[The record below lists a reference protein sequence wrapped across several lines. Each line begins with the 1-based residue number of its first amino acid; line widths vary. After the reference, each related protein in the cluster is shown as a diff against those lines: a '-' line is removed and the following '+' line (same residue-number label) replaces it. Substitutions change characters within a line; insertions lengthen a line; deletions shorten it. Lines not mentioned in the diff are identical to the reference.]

1 MTTDSLGMNI
11 DSQKIIE
18 NFKANWITIVIVAIA
33 VLLIIL
39 IVRVVFRRLR
49 IIIERKISDE
59 KIEIRKRTFT
69 FNSVLSNLII
79 VVSVFIGF
87 LIVADQLGISIL
99 PIITGAGIIGIIFGL
114 GAQSLIKDLIN
125 GSFMLFEQWYQ
136 VNDIVTVAEVSGVV
150 ERFSL
155 RTTVIRDLEGVLH
168 HIPNSEIKV
177 LSNRTSEWARAVVDV
192 GVHYK
197 ENTDKV
203 VEVLN
208 LVFDEIMADE
218 KYGSCIIEKPEI
230 LGDGGVSELGDSA
243 VMFKLL
249 CKVKP
254 PNQWT
259 IARQLRKRIKDKF
272 DEVGIEIPYPCRNL
286 YMRNDSQYDTKDD
299 DLNPVGTTNK

>member
-1 MTTDSLGMNI
+1 MATNSIGINI

-18 NFKANWITIVIVAIA
+18 NFKVNWITITIVVLA

-39 IVRVVFRRLR
+39 IVRAVSRRLR
-49 IIIERKISDE
+49 ILIEKKIGDE
-59 KIEIRKRTFT
+59 KLEIRKRTFT

-79 VVSVFIGF
+79 VLSAFIGI
-87 LIVADQLGISIL
+87 LIIAEQIGISIL

-125 GSFMLFEQWYQ
+125 GSFILFEQWYQ
-136 VNDIVTVAEVSGVV
+136 VNDIITVGDITGTV

-168 HIPNSEIKV
+168 YIPNSEIKV
-177 LSNRTSEWARAVVDV
+177 LSNRTAEWARAVVDV

-197 ENTDKV
+197 ESTDKV
-203 VEVLN
+203 VEVLS
-208 LVFDEIMADE
+208 LVFDEIMTDA
-218 KYGSCIIEKPEI
+218 KYGPCIIERPEI

-243 VMFKLL
+243 VVFKII

-286 YMRNDSQYDTKDD
+286 YMRND
-299 DLNPVGTTNK
+299 G

>member
-1 MTTDSLGMNI
+1 MATNSIGINI

-18 NFKANWITIVIVAIA
+18 NFKANWITITIVVVV
-33 VLLIIL
+33 VLFIIL
-39 IVRVVFRRLR
+39 IVRAISRRLR
-49 IIIERKISDE
+49 ILIEKKIGNE

-79 VVSVFIGF
+79 VLSVFIGI
-87 LIVADQLGISIL
+87 LTIAEQVGISIL

-125 GSFMLFEQWYQ
+125 GSFILFEQWYQ
-136 VNDIVTVAEVSGVV
+136 VNDIITVGDISGVV

-155 RTTVIRDLEGVLH
+155 RTTVVRDLEGVLH
-168 HIPNSEIKV
+168 YIPNSEIKV
-177 LSNRTSEWARAVVDV
+177 LSNRTAEWARAVVDV

-197 ENTDKV
+197 ESTDKV

-208 LVFDEIMADE
+208 LVFDEIMTDA
-218 KYGSCIIEKPEI
+218 KYGPCIIERPEI
-230 LGDGGVSELGDSA
+230 LGDGGVSELGNSA
-243 VMFKLL
+243 VVFKII

-286 YMRNDSQYDTKDD
+286 YMRND
-299 DLNPVGTTNK
+299 G

>member
-1 MTTDSLGMNI
+1 MATNSIGINI

-18 NFKANWITIVIVAIA
+18 NFKANWITITIVVLA

-39 IVRVVFRRLR
+39 IVRAVSRRLR
-49 IIIERKISDE
+49 ILIEKKIGNE

-79 VVSVFIGF
+79 VLSVFIGI
-87 LIVADQLGISIL
+87 LTIAEQLGISIL

-125 GSFMLFEQWYQ
+125 GSFILFEQWYQ
-136 VNDIVTVAEVSGVV
+136 VNDIITVGDISGTV

-168 HIPNSEIKV
+168 YIPNSEIKV
-177 LSNRTSEWARAVVDV
+177 LSNKTTEWARAVIDV

-197 ENTDKV
+197 ESTDKV

-208 LVFDEIMADE
+208 LVFDEIMMDA
-218 KYGSCIIEKPEI
+218 KYGPYIIERPEI

-243 VMFKLL
+243 VVFKII

-286 YMRNDSQYDTKDD
+286 YMRND
-299 DLNPVGTTNK
+299 G

>member
-1 MTTDSLGMNI
+1 MATNSIGINV

-18 NFKANWITIVIVAIA
+18 NFKVNWITIAIVVLA

-39 IVRVVFRRLR
+39 IVRAVSRRLR
-49 IIIERKISDE
+49 TLIEKKIGKE
-59 KIEIRKRTFT
+59 KIEIKKRTFT

-79 VVSVFIGF
+79 VLSVFIGI
-87 LIVADQLGISIL
+87 LIITEQIGISIL

-125 GSFMLFEQWYQ
+125 GSFILFEQWYQ
-136 VNDIVTVAEVSGVV
+136 VNDIITVGDISGTV

-155 RTTVIRDLEGVLH
+155 RTTVVRDLEGVLH
-168 HIPNSEIKV
+168 YIPNSEIKV
-177 LSNRTSEWARAVVDV
+177 LSNKTTEWARAVVDV

-197 ENTDKV
+197 ESTDKV

-208 LVFDEIMADE
+208 LVFDEIMTDV
-218 KYGSCIIEKPEI
+218 KYGPCIIERPEI
-230 LGDGGVSELGDSA
+230 LGDGGVSEFGDSA
-243 VMFKLL
+243 VVFKII

-286 YMRNDSQYDTKDD
+286 YMRND
-299 DLNPVGTTNK
+299 G

>member
-1 MTTDSLGMNI
+1 MATNSIGINI

-18 NFKANWITIVIVAIA
+18 NFKANWITITIVVVV
-33 VLLIIL
+33 VLFIIL
-39 IVRVVFRRLR
+39 IVRAISRRLR
-49 IIIERKISDE
+49 ILIEKKIGNE

-79 VVSVFIGF
+79 VLSVFIGI
-87 LIVADQLGISIL
+87 LTIAEQVGISIL

-125 GSFMLFEQWYQ
+125 GSFILFEQWYQ
-136 VNDIVTVAEVSGVV
+136 VNDIITVGDISGVV

-155 RTTVIRDLEGVLH
+155 RTTVVRDLEGVLH
-168 HIPNSEIKV
+168 YIPNSEIKV
-177 LSNRTSEWARAVVDV
+177 LSNRTAEWARAVVDV

-197 ENTDKV
+197 ESTDKV
-203 VEVLN
+203 VEVLS
-208 LVFDEIMADE
+208 LVFDEIMTDA
-218 KYGSCIIEKPEI
+218 KYGPCIIERPEI
-230 LGDGGVSELGDSA
+230 LGDGGVSELGNSA
-243 VMFKLL
+243 VVFKII

-286 YMRNDSQYDTKDD
+286 YMRND
-299 DLNPVGTTNK
+299 G